1 MKLLLCKICGDIFNL
16 KLHSKSCSCGL
27 VSGKYIDNL
36 YAEYSNGIPIGFNNS
51 SLAKALKNQPDSGMG
66 ERFEAFII
74 PKECPTMVELR
85 LEVLKKLSELDQEL
99 GFQ

>member
-1 MKLLLCKICGDIFNL
+1 MKLLLCKTCGDIFNL
-16 KLHSKSCSCGL
+16 KLHYKSCSCGL

-36 YAEYSNGIPIGFNNS
+36 YAEYSDGIPIGFNNS
-51 SLAKALKNQPDSGMG
+51 SLAKALKNQPDSGVG

-74 PKECPTMVELR
+74 PKQCPTMVELR

>member
-1 MKLLLCKICGDIFNL
+1 
-16 KLHSKSCSCGL
+16 
-27 VSGKYIDNL
+27 
-36 YAEYSNGIPIGFNNS
+36 
-51 SLAKALKNQPDSGMG
+51 MG